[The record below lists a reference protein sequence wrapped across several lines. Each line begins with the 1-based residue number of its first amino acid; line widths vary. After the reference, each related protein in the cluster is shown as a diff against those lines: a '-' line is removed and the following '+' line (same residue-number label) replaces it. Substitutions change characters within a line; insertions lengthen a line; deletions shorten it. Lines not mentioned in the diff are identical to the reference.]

1 VNIYLLIADTITAC
15 KNEEDTSIENVIES
29 LALAFKDNDP
39 NFDYVQF
46 FKDCELA
53 EGISE

>member
-1 VNIYLLIADTITAC
+1 MNIYLLIADTITAC

-29 LALAFKDNDP
+29 LVLAFKDNDP

-46 FKDCELA
+46 LNDCELA
-53 EGISE
+53 EAISE